1 MELPIE
7 LKAKYQ
13 KEAVQYAETSSE
25 REKIAQKV
33 ERDAES
39 IKKAEFMQNKIGEI
53 YTGIISNITQFGM
66 FVELDNTVE
75 GLVRFEDMGNEYYI
89 YDEERKTLR
98 GEKTNNVY
106 KIGQEVTIKVKNADK
121 LTRKID
127 FELIIDN

>member
-1 MELPIE
+1 
-7 LKAKYQ
+7 
-13 KEAVQYAETSSE
+13 
-25 REKIAQKV
+25 
-33 ERDAES
+33 
-39 IKKAEFMQNKIGEI
+39 MQSKIGEI

-98 GEKTNNVY
+98 GEKTNSVY

-121 LTRKID
+121 LTKKID
-127 FELIIDN
+127 FELITDNK

>member
-1 MELPIE
+1 M
-7 LKAKYQ
+7 
-13 KEAVQYAETSSE
+13 
-25 REKIAQKV
+25 
-33 ERDAES
+33 
-39 IKKAEFMQNKIGEI
+39 

-98 GEKTNNVY
+98 GEKTNSVY

-127 FELIIDN
+127 FELITDNK